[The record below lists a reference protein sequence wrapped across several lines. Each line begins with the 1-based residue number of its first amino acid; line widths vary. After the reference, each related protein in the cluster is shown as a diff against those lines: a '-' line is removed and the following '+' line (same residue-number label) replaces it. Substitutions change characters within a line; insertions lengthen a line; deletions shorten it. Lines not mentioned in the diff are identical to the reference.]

1 MRGADNNT
9 ATTAARIFSRLDSVE
24 EVQRSRS
31 GSAVGIA
38 AQPGGAGGGAGAGA
52 GAGAAVAVAATST
65 SAAAAAAAA
74 VAAGSPARAGQ
85 QQQQKAT
92 QYGSVGVGVGG
103 AGIGLGVGVG
113 VGVGNAAGVVR
124 NRSASTIL
132 DLGHSKAATAGQ
144 SALSRKFSSA
154 ATGTAGDVNGY
165 GDGAAKCDTYNG
177 LATAGAGAGAGG
189 VGLGAGRIAAGA
201 PVATAS
207 SLGISLRERLSI
219 SGASG
224 GAAAAAEATTTVS
237 GGSAP
242 TIGSSIGPSVPH
254 CKRQG
259 SFSNVFSKLIDGMP
273 ASTMFAKFKS
283 SANVAASTSSQNV
296 AEGNPITQYFEIGK
310 PVACAGP
317 ELCWRIHDGYRK
329 SDNKVREPLSPSEMH
344 TSFHFRSVCLS
355 PPALSFYSPL
365 GMLCVY
371 IREEGSRETAQASP
385 QGDHYRAAEG
395 LGKDIGTLSSS
406 PGECVLHKHLST
418 SKRAGENSCFC

>member
-1 MRGADNNT
+1 MRGADNKT

-38 AQPGGAGGGAGAGA
+38 AQPGSAGGGGGAVAGT
-52 GAGAAVAVAATST
+52 GAAVAVAAQSS
-65 SAAAAAAAA
+65 SAAG
-74 VAAGSPARAGQ
+74 AGSPARAGQ
-85 QQQQKAT
+85 HQQQKAAA
-92 QYGSVGVGVGG
+92 QYGS
-103 AGIGLGVGVG
+103 VGVG

-132 DLGHSKAATAGQ
+132 DLGHSSAGQ
-144 SALSRKFSSA
+144 SALSRKFSTA
-154 ATGTAGDVNGY
+154 AAAAAAAAQAGTAGDVNGY
-165 GDGAAKCDTYNG
+165 GDAAAKCDTYNG
-177 LATAGAGAGAGG
+177 LAGAGAGAGAGG
-189 VGLGAGRIAAGA
+189 VGLGTGRIAAAA

-224 GAAAAAEATTTVS
+224 GGGAAAASDTTTTLA

-242 TIGSSIGPSVPH
+242 TIGSSSSSIASPSVPH

-329 SDNKVREPLSPSEMH
+329 SDNKVSEMH
-344 TSFHFRSVCLS
+344 TPCPSLSLSLSTFFSIFLS
-355 PPALSFYSPL
+355 PSLTPP

-371 IREEGSRETAQASP
+371 IREETGRETAQATP
-385 QGDHYRAAEG
+385 QGDHYGAAEG
-395 LGKDIGTLSSS
+395 LGEDIGTLSSS
-406 PGECVLHKHLST
+406 PGECLSLSLSLSVCVAQIFIYIAT
-418 SKRAGENSCFC
+418 MFFGGK

>member
-1 MRGADNNT
+1 MAVREADNKT

-38 AQPGGAGGGAGAGA
+38 AQPGSAGGGGGAGAGA
-52 GAGAAVAVAATST
+52 VAGTGAAVAVAAQSS
-65 SAAAAAAAA
+65 SAAS
-74 VAAGSPARAGQ
+74 AGSPARAGQ
-85 QQQQKAT
+85 HQQQKAAA

-103 AGIGLGVGVG
+103 AGIGLGVGVGVG

-132 DLGHSKAATAGQ
+132 DLGHSSAGQ
-144 SALSRKFSSA
+144 SALSRKFSTA
-154 ATGTAGDVNGY
+154 AAAAAAAAGTAGDVNGY
-165 GDGAAKCDTYNG
+165 GDAAAKCDTYNG
-177 LATAGAGAGAGG
+177 LAGAGAGAGAGG
-189 VGLGAGRIAAGA
+189 VGLGTGRIAAAA

-224 GAAAAAEATTTVS
+224 GGAAAAADTTTTVA

-242 TIGSSIGPSVPH
+242 TIGSSSSSIASPSVPH

-329 SDNKVREPLSPSEMH
+329 SDNKVSEMH
-344 TSFHFRSVCLS
+344 TPCPSLS
-355 PPALSFYSPL
+355 LSFFIFFPL
-365 GMLCVY
+365 SL
-371 IREEGSRETAQASP
+371 P
-385 QGDHYRAAEG
+385 
-395 LGKDIGTLSSS
+395 
-406 PGECVLHKHLST
+406 
-418 SKRAGENSCFC
+418 

>member
-52 GAGAAVAVAATST
+52 AVAVAATST
-65 SAAAAAAAA
+65 SAAAAAA

-132 DLGHSKAATAGQ
+132 DLGHNKATTAGQ

-177 LATAGAGAGAGG
+177 LATAGAGAGAGAGG
-189 VGLGAGRIAAGA
+189 VGLGASRIAAGA

-224 GAAAAAEATTTVS
+224 GAAAAAASEATTTLS

-344 TSFHFRSVCLS
+344 TSFHSLCLS
-355 PPALSFYSPL
+355 PSCSFLLLSPRNALCLYS
-365 GMLCVY
+365 
-371 IREEGSRETAQASP
+371 RR
-385 QGDHYRAAEG
+385 R
-395 LGKDIGTLSSS
+395 
-406 PGECVLHKHLST
+406 
-418 SKRAGENSCFC
+418 

>member
-38 AQPGGAGGGAGAGA
+38 AQPGGAGGGAGAV
-52 GAGAAVAVAATST
+52 AGAAVAVAATST
-65 SAAAAAAAA
+65 SAAAAAA

-177 LATAGAGAGAGG
+177 LATAGAGAGAGAGG

-224 GAAAAAEATTTVS
+224 GAAAAAAAADATTTVS

-344 TSFHFRSVCLS
+344 TSFHSLSVS
-355 PPALSFYSPL
+355 PPSNLSFYYPL

-418 SKRAGENSCFC
+418 SKRAGEK

>member
-52 GAGAAVAVAATST
+52 GAAVAVAATST
-65 SAAAAAAAA
+65 SAAAAAA

-132 DLGHSKAATAGQ
+132 DLGHNKATTAGQ

-177 LATAGAGAGAGG
+177 LPTAGAGAGAGAGG

-224 GAAAAAEATTTVS
+224 GAAAAAAAASEATTTVS

-344 TSFHFRSVCLS
+344 TSFHSLCLS
-355 PPALSFYSPL
+355 PSCSFLLLSPRNALCLYS
-365 GMLCVY
+365 
-371 IREEGSRETAQASP
+371 RR
-385 QGDHYRAAEG
+385 R
-395 LGKDIGTLSSS
+395 
-406 PGECVLHKHLST
+406 
-418 SKRAGENSCFC
+418 

>member
-1 MRGADNNT
+1 MRGADKNT

-38 AQPGGAGGGAGAGA
+38 AQPGGAGAGGAGA

-65 SAAAAAAAA
+65 SAAAAAA

-92 QYGSVGVGVGG
+92 QYGSVGVDVGG
-103 AGIGLGVGVG
+103 AIGLGVG

-132 DLGHSKAATAGQ
+132 DLGHRKASTAGQ

-165 GDGAAKCDTYNG
+165 GDGAAKCDIYNG
-177 LATAGAGAGAGG
+177 LATAGAGAGAAAGAGG
-189 VGLGAGRIAAGA
+189 VGLGAGRIAAAA

-224 GAAAAAEATTTVS
+224 GAAAAAAEATTTVS

-329 SDNKVREPLSPSEMH
+329 SDNKVREPLSPRRMH
-344 TSFHFRSVCLS
+344 TSFHSLFPSTLPQECSV
-355 PPALSFYSPL
+355 FIFEKK
-365 GMLCVY
+365 V
-371 IREEGSRETAQASP
+371 
-385 QGDHYRAAEG
+385 AE
-395 LGKDIGTLSSS
+395 K
-406 PGECVLHKHLST
+406 LHKPRRKETITELLKGSVKTLERFRHPRVSVHCTNIYLAP
-418 SKRAGENSCFC
+418 KKLAKNSCFY